1 MTLLASTPS
10 RSLVDLILIER
21 GVYVRVL
28 DLDYQAEQF
37 EVFHTHASTR
47 WVHYLGTQVI
57 VGAFLVAGWNVELS
71 GLPLAPFVMG
81 VLGAWYLAMH
91 RAVGLV
97 ATGQVVVLGV
107 ASFFAARAGVTA
119 THALAALGLAA
130 LAQNLSHSV
139 EPVPPMLTGRQFE
152 PFPVFWSQAS
162 WSERVRLLALNML
175 YAPLELV
182 SAPRLFAVH
191 VLRAMHRLGFAP
203 GWANEI
209 RARAGRI
216 LKGER

>member
-1 MTLLASTPS
+1 MASTPS
-10 RSLVDLILIER
+10 RSLIDLILIER

-37 EVFHTHASTR
+37 EVFHTWASTR
-47 WVHYLGTQVI
+47 WIHYLGTQLI
-57 VGAFLVAGWNVELS
+57 VGAFLVAGWNVSL
-71 GLPLAPFVMG
+71 GGVALAPVLMG
-81 VLGAWYLAMH
+81 LLGAWYVAMH
-91 RAVGLV
+91 RTVGLV
-97 ATGQVVVLGV
+97 ASAQVLVLGV

-119 THALAALGLAA
+119 THAIVTLGLAA

-139 EPVPPMLTGRQFE
+139 EPVPPMLTGRHFE
-152 PFPVFWSQAS
+152 PFPVFWRQAP
-162 WSERVRLLALNML
+162 WRERVRLLALNTL

-203 GWANEI
+203 GWASDVRT
-209 RARAGRI
+209 RAARI
-216 LKGER
+216 LEGER